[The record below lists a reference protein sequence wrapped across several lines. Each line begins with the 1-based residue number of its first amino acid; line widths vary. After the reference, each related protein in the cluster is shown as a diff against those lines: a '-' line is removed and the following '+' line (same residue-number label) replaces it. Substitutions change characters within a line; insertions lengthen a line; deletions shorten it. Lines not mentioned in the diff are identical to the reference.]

1 MKHFLV
7 FIIILI
13 IAIISLQNSYMFSKT
28 RKGEPY
34 GYFKTVTSQYI
45 PPILAN
51 NLRETGVRYSV
62 YQIPNFVKDFLVNNK
77 DFNAVY
83 NSKSKFSVLIFSPEK
98 KVKENVS
105 NFQAFYTK
113 VKEQVN
119 MYPDSFNLIVY
130 GDNLPADYRLKYD
143 KDAYNE
149 LLKYCGAFCLID
161 PARDMM
167 FVFNKITNTEKE
179 SLEILFQQYS
189 FMMK

>member
-7 FIIILI
+7 FIIALV
-13 IAIISLQNSYMFSKT
+13 IAFLSLQNSYMFSKT
-28 RKGEPY
+28 RAGESY
-34 GYFKTVTSQYI
+34 GYFKTVTSQYL

-77 DFNAVY
+77 DFNTVY
-83 NSKSKFSVLIFSPEK
+83 NSKPKFSVLIFSPEK
-98 KVKENVS
+98 KVKENIS
-105 NFQAFYTK
+105 N
-113 VKEQVN
+113 
-119 MYPDSFNLIVY
+119 
-130 GDNLPADYRLKYD
+130 YRLKYD

-149 LLKYCGAFCLID
+149 LIKYCGAFCLID
-161 PARDMM
+161 PSKDTI

-189 FMMK
+189 FLLK

>member
-1 MKHFLV
+1 
-7 FIIILI
+7 
-13 IAIISLQNSYMFSKT
+13 MFSKT
-28 RKGEPY
+28 RAGESY
-34 GYFKTVTSQYI
+34 GYFKTVTSQYL

-77 DFNAVY
+77 DFNTVY
-83 NSKSKFSVLIFSPEK
+83 NSKPKFSVLIFSPEK
-98 KVKENVS
+98 KVKENIS
-105 NFQAFYTK
+105 NFQSFYKK

-119 MYPDSFNLIVY
+119 MYQDSFNLVIY

-149 LLKYCGAFCLID
+149 LIKYCGAFCLID
-161 PARDMM
+161 PSKDTI

-189 FMMK
+189 FLLK